1 MNPWQDQLD
10 ALGEF
15 IRTQRKL
22 ANLSL
27 RELAA
32 MTDVSNAYLSQI
44 ERGLH
49 EPSVRVLRSIAQA
62 LEISANTVLAQA
74 GLVDGLRRLT
84 ADGGGDPFRS
94 LLSAAQKEAL
104 LAVYRS
110 YVREQESTAVGR
122 RSSRATHRRAVDC
135 DSTIWEM
142 LGRNGCHVPS
152 TGGHDRNRPE
162 RSDTMSESVYRVTEV
177 IGVSPDSWEAAAQ
190 NAVTTAGQTIR
201 DLRVAEATRFDVTIQ
216 DGKISSYRVR
226 LDISFK
232 YDKGD

>member
-1 MNPWQDQLD
+1 MNPWQDQLE

-62 LEISANTVLAQA
+62 LELSANTVLAQA
-74 GLVDGLRRLT
+74 GLLDDSAAAHRTEAAIRS
-84 ADGGGDPFRS
+84 DPS
-94 LLSAAQKEAL
+94 LSASQKEAL

-110 YVREQESTAVGR
+110 YVAERE
-122 RSSRATHRRAVDC
+122 
-135 DSTIWEM
+135 
-142 LGRNGCHVPS
+142 N
-152 TGGHDRNRPE
+152 
-162 RSDTMSESVYRVTEV
+162 
-177 IGVSPDSWEAAAQ
+177 
-190 NAVTTAGQTIR
+190 
-201 DLRVAEATRFDVTIQ
+201 AEAEPE
-216 DGKISSYRVR
+216 
-226 LDISFK
+226 
-232 YDKGD
+232 

>member
-1 MNPWQDQLD
+1 MTNPWQGQLD

-74 GLVDGLRRLT
+74 GLVDDLAAGRTTEEAIRS
-84 ADGGGDPFRS
+84 DPS
-94 LLSAAQKEAL
+94 LSPAQKEAL

-110 YVREQESTAVGR
+110 YAREQ
-122 RSSRATHRRAVDC
+122 
-135 DSTIWEM
+135 DST
-142 LGRNGCHVPS
+142 
-152 TGGHDRNRPE
+152 D
-162 RSDTMSESVYRVTEV
+162 
-177 IGVSPDSWEAAAQ
+177 
-190 NAVTTAGQTIR
+190 
-201 DLRVAEATRFDVTIQ
+201 AEAE
-216 DGKISSYRVR
+216 
-226 LDISFK
+226 
-232 YDKGD
+232 

>member
-1 MNPWQDQLD
+1 MTNPWQGQLD

-62 LEISANTVLAQA
+62 LEISTNTVLAQA
-74 GLVDGLRRLT
+74 GMTDENPASPLT
-84 ADGGGDPFRS
+84 ESAIRSDP
-94 LLSAAQKEAL
+94 LLSEAEKEAL

-110 YVREQESTAVGR
+110 YVREQANAQST
-122 RSSRATHRRAVDC
+122 
-135 DSTIWEM
+135 E
-142 LGRNGCHVPS
+142 
-152 TGGHDRNRPE
+152 E
-162 RSDTMSESVYRVTEV
+162 
-177 IGVSPDSWEAAAQ
+177 
-190 NAVTTAGQTIR
+190 
-201 DLRVAEATRFDVTIQ
+201 
-216 DGKISSYRVR
+216 
-226 LDISFK
+226 
-232 YDKGD
+232 

>member
-1 MNPWQDQLD
+1 VTNPWQGQLD

-74 GLVDGLRRLT
+74 GLVDDFAAARTTEEAIRS
-84 ADGGGDPFRS
+84 DPS
-94 LLSAAQKEAL
+94 LSPAQKEAL

-110 YVREQESTAVGR
+110 
-122 RSSRATHRRAVDC
+122 
-135 DSTIWEM
+135 
-142 LGRNGCHVPS
+142 
-152 TGGHDRNRPE
+152 
-162 RSDTMSESVYRVTEV
+162 
-177 IGVSPDSWEAAAQ
+177 
-190 NAVTTAGQTIR
+190 
-201 DLRVAEATRFDVTIQ
+201 
-216 DGKISSYRVR
+216 
-226 LDISFK
+226 
-232 YDKGD
+232 